1 VKDTHDLENAKKR
14 LNDNDLK
21 LCIVKCDKSIFE
33 TMAPGISGFLEAIE
47 RFEEKLNGASIAD
60 RVVGK
65 AIALLCI
72 YARIKGVYALTLGK
86 EAKTVLEE
94 NATYVRWD
102 NLVDSILR
110 KGKDETCIFEKA
122 VTEISNPHDGYIR
135 LKELQD
141 SLTENL
147 SR

>member
-1 VKDTHDLENAKKR
+1 MKGTHDLEIAKKR

-33 TMAPGISGFLEAIE
+33 TTTPGISGFLKAIE
-47 RFEEKLNGASIAD
+47 RFEEKLDGASIAD

-72 YARIKGVYALTLGK
+72 HARIRGVYALTLGK
-86 EAKTVLEE
+86 EAKTVLEG
-94 NATYVRWD
+94 NATCVRWD
-102 NLVDSILR
+102 NLVDSILH

-122 VTEISNPHDGYIR
+122 VTEISNPKDGYIR